1 MIRNLDPSG
10 SVPAPD
16 EDGCVVLTEP
26 KESGAIL
33 YGVTFV
39 VTFLGFVMF
48 DSNASDPST
57 DTLLLAITLSTV
69 ALGLL
74 VACMVH
80 IAREPVRLVIDE
92 YGLRWFGTRGE
103 VEEIPWQEM
112 REIKL
117 VSRCVGREEHPLSL
131 LFGPHLQMVTLTSVV
146 GAGASFGWGPNFG
159 VSPGVLAAYL
169 LERQGREA
177 PGMAMAFRDERQVE

>member
-1 MIRNLDPSG
+1 
-10 SVPAPD
+10 
-16 EDGCVVLTEP
+16 
-26 KESGAIL
+26 
-33 YGVTFV
+33 
-39 VTFLGFVMF
+39 
-48 DSNASDPST
+48 
-57 DTLLLAITLSTV
+57 
-69 ALGLL
+69 
-74 VACMVH
+74 
-80 IAREPVRLVIDE
+80 VRLVIDE

-169 LERQGREA
+169 LDRQGREA